1 MGKIKQGILGG
12 FKGKVGTVI
21 GASWN
26 GIAYMRGLPQ
36 SIKNPK
42 TAAQQAQRAFFAEVQ
57 DLVGQLTYEQLRFL
71 FPNPEKEM
79 SRRNAMVKQLAAL
92 PVVEEGTK
100 HVDLANLGTIGNA
113 PTADLPDVTVTASRS
128 SLNITWNKENDWR
141 TAHADEYPTIF
152 VANVTRT
159 KIFLVHSTVVIGA
172 SACAVRQSFSL
183 SHVML
188 RLEREAVM
196 VTSGNSAVGALPMVV
211 RLAKLTCMAPFSTTL
226 AAESCCTRA
235 FRRDMPL
242 AELGNRKTSCS

>member
-152 VANVTRT
+152 VANVTRK
-159 KIFLVHSTVVIGA
+159 KIFLVHSTVTIGA
-172 SACAVRQSFSL
+172 SGEQSFSCESAAYGIGSDVYVGFML
-183 SHVML
+183 STGATTAPHGFGTMGVM
-188 RLEREAVM
+188 
-196 VTSGNSAVGALPMVV
+196 
-211 RLAKLTCMAPFSTTL
+211 
-226 AAESCCTRA
+226 TRPA
-235 FRRDMPL
+235 RPPKK
-242 AELGNRKTSCS
+242 NN